1 MSEYRIYKPRKD
13 QATNKFVGAATK
25 WESKI
30 KEKKTKAGKVFKE
43 IQLFVTGTNQIGEE
57 NGNATFNWKTEKNKN
72 GKQVIM
78 KLGDPDVGEILCLLN
93 RKKDKLGTPKQSGL
107 FHQNEKGNTT
117 LQMEFRKSQK
127 PTDFDDSFTLRLSAK
142 AKNEGAALVV
152 SHTLTLAE
160 AEILKNLLEGAIRR
174 KYAT

>member
-1 MSEYRIYKPRKD
+1 
-13 QATNKFVGAATK
+13 
-25 WESKI
+25 
-30 KEKKTKAGKVFKE
+30 
-43 IQLFVTGTNQIGEE
+43 
-57 NGNATFNWKTEKNKN
+57 
-72 GKQVIM
+72 
-78 KLGDPDVGEILCLLN
+78 
-93 RKKDKLGTPKQSGL
+93 
-107 FHQNEKGNTT
+107 
-117 LQMEFRKSQK
+117 MEFRKSQK